1 MLAMGNSTTQMYQR
15 LHTVKKAAILEVLKK
30 VKDPELPLSIMDPQ
44 LNVLTPDE
52 VQINEKEK
60 KVEIQFRPTIPT
72 CPMGGMIGIVIRKV
86 VLDAVPKGWQVIVT
100 LVPGTHVQ
108 EAMLNQL
115 INDDERYKATLQN
128 MEDRGLLPYF
138 QIP

>member
-1 MLAMGNSTTQMYQR
+1 LNKEQ
-15 LHTVKKAAILEVLKK
+15 LLEILKK

-44 LNVLTPDE
+44 LNVLTPDLVE
-52 VQINEKEK
+52 VNEKDK

-86 VLDAVPKGWQVIVT
+86 TLEAFPKDWDVNVI

-108 EAMLNQL
+108 ETMLNQL
-115 INDDERYKATLQN
+115 INDDERYTATLKN
-128 MEDRGLLPYF
+128 MEERGMLPYF
-138 QIP
+138 QMP

>member
-1 MLAMGNSTTQMYQR
+1 LNKEQ
-15 LHTVKKAAILEVLKK
+15 LLEILKK

-44 LNVLTPDE
+44 LNVLTPDLVE
-52 VQINEKEK
+52 VNEKEK

-86 VLDAVPKGWQVIVT
+86 ALEAFPKDWNVNVT

-108 EAMLNQL
+108 ESMINQL
-115 INDDERYKATLQN
+115 INDEERYAATLKN
-128 MEDRGLLPYF
+128 MEDRGMLPYF
-138 QIP
+138 QMPE